1 MEPPLRG
8 LVIGMQIPGGPLTLA
23 DTRVMNLVQRH
34 ALVMRRAKG
43 QTMVG
48 LPARI
53 SGKLPLVRAW
63 IDGILAKHA
72 SRAHSVQEAVDEY
85 GLNRLPLYFDE
96 SLLRRSK
103 FVLVDEVPVPPLS
116 ALVLLEF
123 AVFEKGG
130 FSGITY
136 RDTYFLRRRYA
147 GNEALHFHELIH
159 VIQWERLG
167 TGKFLRAYAAGLL
180 RHAYRGNPLEAM
192 AYRHQRKFMT
202 DPARYSVTAA
212 VLSELSGTR
221 LDATR

>member
-1 MEPPLRG
+1 
-8 LVIGMQIPGGPLTLA
+8 
-23 DTRVMNLVQRH
+23 
-34 ALVMRRAKG
+34 
-43 QTMVG
+43 MVG

-53 SGKLPLVRAW
+53 SGKLPLVRTW
-63 IDGILAKHA
+63 IDGVLEKHA
-72 SRAHSVQEAVDEY
+72 FRARSVHEAVAEY

-116 ALVLLEF
+116 VLGLLEL

-136 RDTYFLRRRYA
+136 MDTYFLRRQNA
-147 GNEALHFHELIH
+147 GDEALHFHELIH

-167 TGKFLRAYAAGLL
+167 AGRFLMAYAAGLL

-202 DPARYSVTAA
+202 DTGRYSVTAA
-212 VLSELSGTR
+212 VLSELSGNG
-221 LDATR
+221 LA